1 MGELLLVNH
10 PAYYRER
17 SQRPRTFGQFCDLVG
32 ASMEHAGKTKGI
44 WEIVR
49 SDRDG
54 KILERIWNMNV
65 VTDQGAISLLE
76 RGCNSSS
83 ATLPGLFN
91 QIAMT
96 NGSGPTTLTTALT
109 NGQTGITSLAVA
121 ALPAAIPATTGGVAT
136 QVVIGFGS
144 GQTQTVTLSAGASAG
159 ATSISVNSF
168 TANAA
173 YGIGTAVV
181 PLPNVAENP
190 SSLPGSLVAYSGAL
204 GTVAFTFTP
213 TTGAGNRTEVVT
225 FQFTVAGG
233 ASVGTYTDFWLV
245 NTNPVS
251 GTGQTLAHEIN
262 TPMRCDSTPNNV
274 TATVTLKI

>member
-1 MGELLLVNH
+1 MSELLTVNFTDYH
-10 PAYYRER
+10 RER
-17 SQRPRTFGQFCDLVG
+17 SQRPRNFDQFQAMVC
-32 ASMEHAGKTKGI
+32 SSKQYQGKTKGI

-54 KILERIWNMNV
+54 RVLERLWNMNV
-65 VTDQGAISLLE
+65 VTDAGAIALLK
-76 RGCNSSS
+76 RGCNSAG
-83 ATLPGLFN
+83 ATLPNLFN

-109 NGQTGITSLAVA
+109 NGQSGVTSLAVA

-173 YGIGTAVV
+173 YAIGTAVV
-181 PLPNVAENP
+181 PLPHVAEDP
-190 SSLPGSLVAYSGAL
+190 SSLTGSLVSYSGAL
-204 GTVAFTFTP
+204 ATGAFTFTP
-213 TTGAGNRTEVVT
+213 TTGAGNRTDLVT
-225 FQFTVAGG
+225 FQFTTAGG
-233 ASVGTYTDFWLV
+233 TSVGNYTDFWIV
-245 NTNPVS
+245 NTNPVA

-262 TPMRCDSTPNNV
+262 MPMRCDSTPNNV

>member
-1 MGELLLVNH
+1 MSEILIVNH
-10 PAYYRER
+10 PAYHRER
-17 SQRPRTFGQFCDLVG
+17 SQRPRNFDQFQQMVC
-32 ASMEHAGKTKGI
+32 ASKEHAGITKGI
-44 WEIVR
+44 WEIIQ

-54 KILERIWNMNV
+54 RVLQRLWNMNV
-65 VTDQGAISLLE
+65 VTDAGAISLLK
-76 RGCNSSS
+76 RGCNSAG
-83 ATLPGLFN
+83 ATLPNLFN

-96 NGSGPTTLTTALT
+96 NGSGSTTLTTALT
-109 NGQTGITSLAVA
+109 NGQAGIVSLAVA

-136 QVVIGFGS
+136 QVIIGFGS
-144 GQTQTVTLSAGASAG
+144 LQTQTVTLSSGAAAG

-181 PLPNVAENP
+181 PLPNVAEDP
-190 SSLPGSLVAYSGAL
+190 SALTGSLVSYSGAL
-204 GTVAFTFTP
+204 STGAFTFTP
-213 TTGAGNRTEVVT
+213 TTGAGNRTDLVT
-225 FQFTVAGG
+225 FQFTTAGG
-233 ASVGTYTDFWLV
+233 TSVGNYTDFWIV

-274 TATVTLKI
+274 TANVTLKI